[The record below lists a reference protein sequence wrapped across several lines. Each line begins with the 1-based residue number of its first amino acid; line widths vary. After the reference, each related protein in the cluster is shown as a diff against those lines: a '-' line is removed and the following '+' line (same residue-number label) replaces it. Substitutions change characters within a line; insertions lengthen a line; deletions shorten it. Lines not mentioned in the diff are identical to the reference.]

1 LSFEDA
7 VPLYAPLPLAIRTR
21 GEKRTRRVKRHE
33 ALQAVLGALGT
44 ASHVKA
50 LNRTIDH
57 IPVAIALIPH
67 AKFGEDQD
75 GNTTLLGEMEN
86 KNK

>member
-1 LSFEDA
+1 M
-7 VPLYAPLPLAIRTR
+7 PLHAPLPLAIRTR

-57 IPVAIALIPH
+57 IPVAIALIPN
-67 AKFGEDQD
+67 ARFSRDPD
-75 GNTTLLGEMEN
+75 GNTTLEEMEN
-86 KNK
+86 K